1 MKRESQNKQLE
12 RWLKSGKTISPLQA
26 LSQMGIYRLAS
37 RINELRNPPTSLD
50 IQTKL
55 INEHPIHYAQ
65 YSLNR
70 KRK

>member
-1 MKRESQNKQLE
+1 MKTESQTKQLKK
-12 RWLKSGKTISPLQA
+12 WLKSGKTISPLQA
-26 LSQMGIYRLAS
+26 LNQLGIYRLAA
-37 RINELRNPPTSLD
+37 RISNLRDEGLD
-50 IQTKL
+50 IKTKL

>member
-26 LSQMGIYRLAS
+26 LSQLGIYRLAA
-37 RINELRNPPTSLD
+37 RIGELRDDGLD

-55 INEHPIHYAQ
+55 INEHPVHYAQ

>member
-1 MKRESQNKQLE
+1 MKRESQTKQLE
-12 RWLKSGKTISPLQA
+12 KWLKSGKTISPLQA
-26 LSQMGIYRLAS
+26 LNQMGIYRLAS
-37 RINELRNPPTSLD
+37 RINELRDDGLD
-50 IQTKL
+50 IKTKL

>member
-1 MKRESQNKQLE
+1 MKTESQTKQLKK
-12 RWLKSGKTISPLQA
+12 WLKSGKTISPLQA
-26 LSQMGIYRLAS
+26 LNQLGIYRLAS
-37 RINELRNPPTSLD
+37 RINELRDEGLD
-50 IQTKL
+50 IKTKL

>member
-1 MKRESQNKQLE
+1 MKTESQTKQLKK
-12 RWLKSGKTISPLQA
+12 WLKSGRSISPLQA
-26 LSQMGIYRLAS
+26 LNQMGIYRLSA
-37 RINELRNPPTSLD
+37 RILDLRDEGLD
-50 IQTKL
+50 IKTKL